1 MLHIVCWELINL
13 CCSLVL
19 LQLKKRAYNIDNPT
33 ETHPASPAQKKSIS
47 NIHLWIKAFI
57 KVIILGGVW
66 HVWDLKPYLLLVHRW
81 VPLPAWVRATDPS
94 LSPSALKGCKSMNP
108 NKCLVTVPSEKNVEL
123 WTCFKLKLQCFI
135 ILKVLVNWYLTNS
148 INLINWCQSVNRLF
162 SV

>member
-1 MLHIVCWELINL
+1 MCWELINL
-13 CCSLVL
+13 YCSLVL

-33 ETHPASPAQKKSIS
+33 ETHPASPAQKNLSLTYIYELG
-47 NIHLWIKAFI
+47 HLSKWSSW
-57 KVIILGGVW
+57 GGGW

-123 WTCFKLKLQCFI
+123 WTCFKLKLKCFI